1 MSIRFL
7 KNPFAAKG
15 AQDAVGD
22 GSQGPGLAALAES
35 AFARGRCSESA
46 LRFGTAAELAPQD
59 ATLLAQ
65 LAVVRRAQHDD
76 EDAALRALPA

>member
-22 GSQGPGLAALAES
+22 GPQGPGLAALAES

-46 LRFGTAAELAPQD
+46 LRFRTAAELAPQD
-59 ATLLAQ
+59 ATL